1 MRILYFIRVIACIF
15 SLKDYN
21 KIEIDIGG
29 VDLC

>member
-1 MRILYFIRVIACIF
+1 MRILYFVIVIVCISF
-15 SLKDYN
+15 LKCYN

>member
-15 SLKDYN
+15 FLKGYN